1 MADDGTVRVTD
12 IAVNTL
18 VRQATNKHSL
28 SIPSNWMYK
37 SREELEWATCTT
49 QTDVYSFATTIYS
62 VYTLKPPFPSNNHS
76 YGRDLMQIINE
87 GHDGIFGKCKPEEMS
102 DGLWEM
108 IRKCWEMDPSRRPSM
123 SEVDGMLAKMCG
135 AYN

>member
-1 MADDGTVRVTD
+1 
-12 IAVNTL
+12 
-18 VRQATNKHSL
+18 
-28 SIPSNWMYK
+28 
-37 SREELEWATCTT
+37 
-49 QTDVYSFATTIYS
+49 
-62 VYTLKPPFPSNNHS
+62 
-76 YGRDLMQIINE
+76 MQIINE

-135 AYN
+135 DN